1 MFYYVKTH
9 LQSCSGWG
17 LDMSYS
23 FEEMYYAS
31 FRVFFNLK
39 ESIPLEVIPKAAK
52 ENIRE

>member
-23 FEEMYYAS
+23 FEEMYHAS
-31 FRVFFNLK
+31 FRVFSSLK
-39 ESIPLEVIPKAAK
+39 ESIPLGVILNAAK